1 MLGTLVQSRAS
12 RSQSPLLRQPC
23 EVAAREIIPSI
34 RASIALILI
43 DEYKLSKYEAAKLLG
58 VTPAAVT
65 NYVNRRRG
73 DRFVAKLM
81 STESSK
87 SMLREAAEIVLSMS
101 RGSQESAARLQMIT
115 CELCSSV
122 NEVAQAVGCHYLNN
136 IKPKGGAPDQI
147 PGAQQR

>member
-1 MLGTLVQSRAS
+1 MQSRAS
-12 RSQSPLLRQPC
+12 KPQSPLLRQPC

-73 DRFVAKLM
+73 DRFVEKLM
-81 STESSK
+81 SSESSR
-87 SMLREAAEIVLSMS
+87 SMLREAAELVISMY
-101 RGSQESAARLQMIT
+101 RGGQEQAARLQMIT

-122 NEVAQAVGCHYLNN
+122 NEVAQAVGCHYLNS
-136 IKPKGGAPDQI
+136 IKPKGGVSGQI
-147 PGAQQR
+147 SGARQQ